1 MADPRFDYR
10 LGGPGLPGR
19 RLDTQSQQDCKDHE
33 DITIMATNAT
43 LTPIGTLSFLNI
55 KEARPVVEGGT
66 PRFSVNIIFDE
77 AAQRTPEFAKLQE
90 AIANCIS
97 DKWGKKVPANLRMP
111 LRDGG
116 EKEGTY
122 AGYRKGT
129 IFINPWSKTSFGV
142 VDRRKHDIIDL
153 GSLYA
158 GMLGRANVRPF
169 AYDTG
174 SNKGVGLLI
183 DSLQIT
189 KDDGP
194 RIDGKASASSSFPD
208 DEEEV

>member
-1 MADPRFDYR
+1 MAYSLFDYR
-10 LGGPGLPGR
+10 LGGLGLPSAAV
-19 RLDTQSQQDCKDHE
+19 DTQSHQDCKDNE
-33 DITIMATNAT
+33 DILIMATNAT
-43 LTPIGTLSFLNI
+43 LTPTGTLSFVNI
-55 KEARPVVEGGT
+55 HEPRPVVEGGT
-66 PRFSVNIIFDE
+66 PRYSVNLIFDE

-90 AIANCIS
+90 AISQCIN

-111 LRDGG
+111 LRDGA

-129 IFINPWSKTSFGV
+129 VFINPWSKEKPGV
-142 VDRRKHDIIDL
+142 VDRQKNDVIDL
-153 GSLYA
+153 RSLYA

-183 DSLQIT
+183 DSLQIV
-189 KDDGP
+189 KDGP
-194 RIDGKASASSSFPD
+194 RIDGKASAASSFPD